1 MTPQRQL
8 IEHRPEEGCYGDCQR
23 TCIAVILDLH
33 PSEVPHFSDDPEA
46 KRGTDDWWETR
57 QAAWLAERGLAW
69 ATVAYSGE
77 QPLSNVMEW
86 TSIQSPTVPMILMGT
101 SSLGSNHVVVVMNGE
116 IVCDPSGNGIVGP
129 SREGTWEVSMIT
141 VGPNW
146 GAVRNKRTAA

>member
-1 MTPQRQL
+1 MTPDKQL
-8 IEHRPEEGCYGDCQR
+8 IEHCPDEGRYGDCQR

-33 PSEVPHFSDDPEA
+33 PSEVPHFNDDPRAE
-46 KRGTDDWWETR
+46 RGTDAWWERR
-57 QAAWLAERGLAW
+57 QAAWLAERGLAY

-77 QPLSNVMEW
+77 QPLGNVMEW
-86 TSIQSPTVPMILMGT
+86 TSKQSPTVPMILLGT
-101 SSLGSNHVVVVMNGE
+101 SRLGSNHVVVVMDGE

-146 GAVRNKRTAA
+146 GGRHDRNSSI